1 MSELVTKVE
10 RMEAAAQ
17 PKAERESEIAK
28 RTHAQSASAVISI
41 FERAL
46 SNPDVDVDKAERML
60 AMQERIMDRQ
70 ARLAFSD
77 AMSAAQ
83 AEIQPVAR
91 DAYNSHTKSRYARLE
106 TISRAINPIITKYGF
121 AMSFGTANSPFEGHY
136 RVTCEVT
143 HCDGHSKQ
151 YHVDMPAETTGFKGG
166 ANKTPTH
173 AFGSAMSYGRRYL
186 TLLIFN
192 IATED
197 DDGQAAGRGKSIT
210 DEQCN
215 ELLAL
220 AEDAGADKRAFCEW
234 LGVDSFTAIPANRF
248 DKAKNAL
255 QRKKA
260 KVDAGS

>member
-1 MSELVTKVE
+1 MSEVTKFE
-10 RMEAAAQ
+10 
-17 PKAERESEIAK
+17 PKQDVAERAPSSGAMTPMEMLDRILSDP
-28 RTHAQSASAVISI
+28 QAST
-41 FERAL
+41 
-46 SNPDVDVDKAERML
+46 DKLEKVMDMAERWE
-60 AMQERIMDRQ
+60 ANQ
-70 ARLAFSD
+70 ARKAFSD

-255 QRKKA
+255 QKKKA
-260 KVDAGS
+260 KADAGS

>member
-10 RMEAAAQ
+10 RMEAQTQ
-17 PKAERESEIAK
+17 PKPPKQEVTERTPAE
-28 RTHAQSASAVISI
+28 SASAVIGI

-46 SNPDVDVDKAERML
+46 ANPDLDVEKAERML

-70 ARLAFSD
+70 ARMAFND

-83 AEIQPVAR
+83 AEIEPVAR

-106 TISRAINPIITKYGF
+106 TISRAVTPIITKNGF
-121 AMSFGTANSPFEGHY
+121 AMSFGTADSPHEGHY

-151 YHVDMPAETTGFKGG
+151 YHVDMPSETAGFKGG
-166 ANKTPTH
+166 ANKTATH

-197 DDGQAAGRGKSIT
+197 DDGQAAGRGKTIT

-220 AEDAGADKRAFCEW
+220 ADEVGADKARFCKFFKIKAFPE
-234 LGVDSFTAIPANRF
+234 LPAEQFKEAKGMLEKKRG
-248 DKAKNAL
+248 KA
-255 QRKKA
+255 
-260 KVDAGS
+260 